1 MVAYNSSYAYTTV
14 FSFYLLYYNG
24 IIVRI
29 GPGCVIVILTQP
41 YQVIVT
47 ETLMDGTVT
56 IVETQPYA
64 IEVIETL
71 IDGEVSV
78 VESQKYQ
85 VTVTEFLCTG

>member
-1 MVAYNSSYAYTTV
+1 MVAYNSSYAYTTD
-14 FSFYLLYYNG
+14 LLYYNG